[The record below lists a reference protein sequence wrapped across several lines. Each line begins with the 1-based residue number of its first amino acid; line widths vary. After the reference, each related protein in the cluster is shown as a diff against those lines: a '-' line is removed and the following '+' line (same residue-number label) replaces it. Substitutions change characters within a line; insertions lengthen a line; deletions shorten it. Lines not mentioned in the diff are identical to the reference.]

1 MPDLKKYLTEGLI
14 QVAILLSLAGMRV
27 DVDPYL
33 PPFSEIILG
42 PNSALTQTQFHNLR
56 NILDGYN
63 LHPKSVDLDGFF
75 TARRLLNWVR
85 SLDRL
90 QVPAAELEAWLV
102 HREPDNG
109 VSIPAQVGLLEE
121 GGGLEDAEEPSEL
134 SMRLGNGGELGY
146 DVAEDQ
152 TLGALGHMS
161 RSLTHL
167 DDEEL
172 LKEEGDDM
180 SFFWEQEPQQD
191 VHQEQLEN
199 ARIQPLSL
207 LNEEEEEDEFMVDG
221 WRNTNPF
228 HNQMFGEDLQLSGI
242 RDNTSLSIEECLHL
256 IDANF
261 PPEGNPELTG
271 PDVQNVGEHALSE
284 FQRPLMSP
292 LLSEQEATTLEQ
304 QWQDVLAIME
314 SQDMDTAETIGDS
327 PFSDSDRNTGSMENL
342 IHQDVSLHQAALPR
356 STEAQNSVT
365 MEEPCCINNHSVP
378 NISLDTTSNAEA
390 FEDSDIINLL
400 LTTGTSLPSPIDP
413 LLEEAMLDEIDLMDL
428 ALEEFEQQNLVD
440 SDSGLSLDYSQSPA
454 SPSGSES
461 SSSSSSSS
469 CSSSLSSSNP
479 SLMPE
484 EGAVGYTRIKEEDE
498 DAGYTHVKE
507 EDEDLGYANIKEE
520 DGAVGGYMPEQT
532 KMSHSSFLEASQFH
546 RLPWLEHIG
555 HDHTYNQ
562 PQSQKKPPKDLSDES
577 PKNKML
583 AHLSSRDEKR
593 ARLMNI
599 PFSNERIVS
608 VPVEEFNRLLAKYHL
623 NEAQLTLIRDIRRRG
638 KNKMAAQNC
647 RRRKLDVLLELEC
660 SVDSLRRL
668 RAKLLRE
675 KSEILRSIREMK
687 QHLNSLYQEVYERL
701 REEQGLLYSD
711 NNFTLQEDSTSRV
724 TSQRRSD
731 SHSKRKLNKRQKHKK

>member
-1 MPDLKKYLTEGLI
+1 MVWAMPDLKKYLTEGLI
-14 QVAILLSLAGMRV
+14 QVAILLSLAGMRM

-42 PNSALTQTQFHNLR
+42 PNSALTQTQFHSLR

-63 LHPKSVDLDGFF
+63 LQPKNADLDEFF

-109 VSIPAQVGLLEE
+109 VSIPAQVGLLVE
-121 GGGLEDAEEPSEL
+121 GGGLEDVEEPSEL
-134 SMRLGNGGELGY
+134 SMRLGSGGELGY
-146 DVAEDQ
+146 DIAEDQ
-152 TLGALGHMS
+152 TLGAFLGHMP
-161 RSLTHL
+161 RSLDHPD
-167 DDEEL
+167 DDEPI
-172 LKEEGDDM
+172 KEGDGM
-180 SFFWEQEPQQD
+180 SFFWEKEPQQN
-191 VHQEQLEN
+191 VRQEQLEN
-199 ARIQPLSL
+199 ARTQPLSL
-207 LNEEEEEDEFMVDG
+207 FNEEEEEEDEFMVDS
-221 WRNTNPF
+221 WRNSNPF
-228 HNQMFGEDLQLSGI
+228 HNQMFGEDLQLSGA
-242 RDNTSLSIEECLHL
+242 RDDASLSIDECLHL

-261 PPEGNPELTG
+261 PAEGDPELTG

-292 LLSEQEATTLEQ
+292 LLPEQESTTLEQ

-314 SQDMDTAETIGDS
+314 SQDMDTAETIDDS
-327 PFSDSDRNTGSMENL
+327 TFSNRDSDRNTGSMENF
-342 IHQDVSLHQAALPR
+342 IHQDVSLHQATLPR

-365 MEEPCCINNHSVP
+365 MEETCCINNSMP
-378 NISLDTTSNAEA
+378 NINLDTSSNAEA
-390 FEDSDIINLL
+390 FEDSDIIDLL

-413 LLEEAMLDEIDLMDL
+413 LLEEAMLDEMELMDL
-428 ALEEFEQQNLVD
+428 ALEELSQVQSEEQNPAD

-469 CSSSLSSSNP
+469 CSSSLSSPTP
-479 SLMPE
+479 SLMHE
-484 EGAVGYTRIKEEDE
+484 EVAVGYTHIK
-498 DAGYTHVKE
+498 A
-507 EDEDLGYANIKEE
+507 E

-532 KMSHSSFLEASQFH
+532 KMCQSSFLEARQFH

-562 PQSQKKPPKDLSDES
+562 PQSQRKPPKDLSDES
-577 PKNKML
+577 PKNKVL
-583 AHLSSRDEKR
+583 DHLSSRDEKR
-593 ARLMNI
+593 ARLINI
-599 PFSNERIVS
+599 PFSNECIVNL
-608 VPVEEFNRLLAKYHL
+608 PVDEFNRLLAKYHL
-623 NEAQLTLIRDIRRRG
+623 NEAQLTLLRDIRRRG

-647 RRRKLDVLLELEC
+647 RQRKLDVLLGLEC

-675 KSEILRSIREMK
+675 KSEILHSIREMK
-687 QHLNSLYQEVYERL
+687 QHLNSLYQEVHERL

-711 NNFTLQEDSTSRV
+711 NNFTLQQDSTSPV

-731 SHSKRKLNKRQKHKK
+731 SHSRRKLSKKQKHK

>member
-42 PNSALTQTQFHNLR
+42 PNSALTRTQFHNLG

-63 LHPKSVDLDGFF
+63 LHPKSADLDGFF

-121 GGGLEDAEEPSEL
+121 GGGLEDVEEPSEL
-134 SMRLGNGGELGY
+134 SMRLGSGGEVGY
-146 DVAEDQ
+146 DMAEDQ
-152 TLGALGHMS
+152 TLGALGHMP
-161 RSLTHL
+161 RSLDHPD
-167 DDEEL
+167 DDEPI
-172 LKEEGDDM
+172 KEDGDGL
-180 SFFWEQEPQQD
+180 SFFWEQEPQQN

-199 ARIQPLSL
+199 ARTQPLSL
-207 LNEEEEEDEFMVDG
+207 FNEEEDEFMVDS
-221 WRNTNPF
+221 WRNSNPF
-228 HNQMFGEDLQLSGI
+228 HNQMFGEDLQLSGV
-242 RDNTSLSIEECLHL
+242 RDDASLSIEECLHL
-256 IDANF
+256 IDSNF
-261 PPEGNPELTG
+261 PSEGDPELTG

-284 FQRPLMSP
+284 FQRPLMPP
-292 LLSEQEATTLEQ
+292 LLPEQESTTLEQ

-327 PFSDSDRNTGSMENL
+327 PFSNSDSDRNTGLMENF
-342 IHQDVSLHQAALPR
+342 IHQDVSLYQATLPR
-356 STEAQNSVT
+356 STEAQNSIT
-365 MEEPCCINNHSVP
+365 MEETGCIKNNSMP
-378 NISLDTTSNAEA
+378 NINLDTSSNAEA
-390 FEDSDIINLL
+390 FEDSDIIDLL
-400 LTTGTSLPSPIDP
+400 LATGASLPIPIDP
-413 LLEEAMLDEIDLMDL
+413 LLEEAMLDETELMDL
-428 ALEEFEQQNLVD
+428 ALEELSQVQSEEQNPMD
-440 SDSGLSLDYSQSPA
+440 SDSGLSLEYGQSPA
-454 SPSGSES
+454 SPSRSES

-469 CSSSLSSSNP
+469 CSSSLSSPNP
-479 SLMPE
+479 SLMHL
-484 EGAVGYTRIKEEDE
+484 GGSVD
-498 DAGYTHVKE
+498 YTH
-507 EDEDLGYANIKEE
+507 IKEE

-532 KMSHSSFLEASQFH
+532 KMCQSSFLEARQFH
-546 RLPWLEHIG
+546 QLPWLEHIG

-562 PQSQKKPPKDLSDES
+562 HQSQRKPPEDLSEET
-577 PKNKML
+577 PKNRVL
-583 AHLSSRDEKR
+583 DHLSSRDEKR
-593 ARLMNI
+593 TRLMDI
-599 PFSNERIVS
+599 PFSNERIVNL
-608 VPVEEFNRLLAKYHL
+608 PVDEFNRLLAKYHL

-660 SVDSLRRL
+660 NVDSLRRL

-701 REEQGLLYSD
+701 SEEQGLLYSD
-711 NNFTLQEDSTSRV
+711 NNFTLQQDSTSPV

-731 SHSKRKLNKRQKHKK
+731 SHSRRKLNKRQKHKK